1 MDEQIN
7 WMFSI
12 VVFSFRYSSKSQSPI
27 HATDQSTN
35 TPIHPPTHQS
45 IHSSSYQPMHKHP
58 STHTSW
64 NPFTDPSTMY
74 LSILPP
80 THHSIHPSILP
91 PTHSFIHPSIIHPSI
106 HLRIHP
112 SFIHPSIHLSIH
124 QSTHPLTVSIYSYLP
139 NKGTNETPQRK
150 SVSCVFLCRRR
161 YRRNLRLFNPWS
173 QPLIRPI
180 LHQRSNSSSRPKTSH
195 TMRFRYLSHHLRRS
209 DYNGF
214 RYHHTLN
221 PLEPRICSLT
231 FYLDQYRSHHSV
243 QDISRCPLIAA
254 INIPVIIINIFTIV
268 IFIQG
273 IKVCIPREL

>member
-1 MDEQIN
+1 MLCFHSVILPKASHPSTQPTNPLIHRFIHPPIN
-7 WMFSI
+7 PSTRPVI
-12 VVFSFRYSSKSQSPI
+12 NPCSNTHPRI
-27 HATDQSTN
+27 HPEIHS
-35 TPIHPPTHQS
+35 PIHPPCIYPYFHQP
-45 IHSSSYQPMHKHP
+45 IIP
-58 STHTSW
+58 
-64 NPFTDPSTMY
+64 
-74 LSILPP
+74 
-80 THHSIHPSILP
+80 
-91 PTHSFIHPSIIHPSI
+91 FIHPSFHPPTLSSTHPSSTHPSI